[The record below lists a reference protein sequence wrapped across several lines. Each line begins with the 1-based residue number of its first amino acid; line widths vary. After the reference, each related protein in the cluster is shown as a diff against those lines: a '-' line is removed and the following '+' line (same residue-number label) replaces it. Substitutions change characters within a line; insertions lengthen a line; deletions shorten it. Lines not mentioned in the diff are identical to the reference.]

1 MLTQS
6 GVAHY
11 LLSLGVVKPGAIVE
25 GELSVLDAS
34 RRNAVFVAAA
44 TAGPAYVVKQA
55 RAQTVATLAHEAAV
69 LRALATV
76 PRLDGLIPEVV
87 HEEAGCLVLR
97 TRAGAR
103 DWSEHHRPG
112 RSSPA
117 LARALARALA
127 ALHDLPPDGI
137 DDLPAGTDRAWALA
151 LPEPPYDLL
160 LDLSAAARDLVARV
174 QGSAFVCARLA
185 EVHAKLAADAVVHGD
200 LRWDNCM
207 VVAPAAGRRRTRVLL
222 VDWELAGAGP
232 AAFDVGTVF
241 AEYLGKWVA
250 SIPMP
255 DAGDVSRFA
264 HVAGHPL
271 PALQPAIQ
279 AFWLSYRAARAR
291 PPELADVVELAAVRL
306 LQTAIEHARRTDELS
321 AHAVAT
327 AQLAAHLWRD
337 PRGTAVE
344 LLGLRE

>member
-44 TAGPAYVVKQA
+44 TTGPTYVVKLA
-55 RAQTVATLAHEAAV
+55 RAETVATLAHEAAV

-76 PRLDGLIPEVV
+76 PQLDGLVPEVV
-87 HEEAGCLVLR
+87 HEEAGCVVLR
-97 TRAGAR
+97 TRPGAR
-103 DWSEHHRPG
+103 DWSEHHQAG
-112 RSSPA
+112 RFSTT

-137 DDLPAGTDRAWALA
+137 QDVPAGTDRAWALT
-151 LPEPPYDLL
+151 LPEPPYELL

-174 QGSAFVCARLA
+174 QANPFVCARLDQ
-185 EVHAKLAADAVVHGD
+185 VRAKLSADAVVHGD

-222 VDWELAGAGP
+222 VDWELAGSGP

-241 AEYLGKWVA
+241 AEYLVKWVA

-271 PALQPAIQ
+271 AAMQPAIQ
-279 AFWLSYRAARAR
+279 AFWMSYRAARAR
-291 PPELADVVELAAVRL
+291 PPDFAHAVELAAVRL

-327 AQLAAHLWRD
+327 TQLAAHLLSD
-337 PRGTAVE
+337 PSGAAIE